1 MTDTHTHP
9 YLEDFS
15 DGGANAVRRALAAG
29 VTRMILP
36 NVDAG
41 TVKPLNALHERFPDS
56 TFMAMGLHPTEV
68 AENWR
73 IVMENLEA
81 ELHTS
86 AYVAVGEVGIDLY
99 WDKSHRDE
107 QLDAFSHQLTLAHS
121 MSLPVI
127 IHCREGLDEV
137 LDCIRATKPD
147 VPLVFHS
154 FTGSPDDVRTIR
166 SICDPMFGI
175 NGVVTFKNAKD
186 LQAAVPMIGTD
197 RILLETDAPYLA
209 PVPHRGKR
217 NEPAF
222 IFETCRKVAQL
233 LDISPQEL
241 EHVSDLNA
249 NATFSL

>member
-29 VTRMILP
+29 VTRLILP

-86 AYVAVGEVGIDLY
+86 AYVAVGE
-99 WDKSHRDE
+99 
-107 QLDAFSHQLTLAHS
+107 
-121 MSLPVI
+121 
-127 IHCREGLDEV
+127 
-137 LDCIRATKPD
+137 
-147 VPLVFHS
+147 
-154 FTGSPDDVRTIR
+154 
-166 SICDPMFGI
+166 
-175 NGVVTFKNAKD
+175 
-186 LQAAVPMIGTD
+186 
-197 RILLETDAPYLA
+197 
-209 PVPHRGKR
+209 
-217 NEPAF
+217 
-222 IFETCRKVAQL
+222 
-233 LDISPQEL
+233 
-241 EHVSDLNA
+241 
-249 NATFSL
+249 